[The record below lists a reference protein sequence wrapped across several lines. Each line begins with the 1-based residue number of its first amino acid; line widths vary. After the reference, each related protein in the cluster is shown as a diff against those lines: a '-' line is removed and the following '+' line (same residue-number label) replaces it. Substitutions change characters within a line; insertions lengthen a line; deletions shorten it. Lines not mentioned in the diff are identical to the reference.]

1 MSVMEILDTAQF
13 VVDKHGQE
21 TAVLLDVK
29 SWQTLRSLLD
39 ELVEDEQL
47 GRLMAAVESDEKL
60 EGEVARRA
68 YEVDLAEAQV

>member
-29 SWQTLRSLLD
+29 SWQMLRRLLD
-39 ELVEDEQL
+39 EIVEDEQL
-47 GRLMAAVESDEKL
+47 GQLMADVENDETL
-60 EGEVARRA
+60 AGEAAHHA
-68 YEVDLAEAQV
+68 YETYLAEVKS

>member
-1 MSVMEILDTAQF
+1 MSVIEILDTAQF

-47 GRLMAAVESDEKL
+47 GRLMAAIESDEKL

-68 YEVDLAEAQV
+68 YEGYLAEAQV